1 MCTFSCKIKFSVRS
15 SRKCNI
21 ALKKITDDAVGTAD
35 HKINRFF
42 VIFVMSCT
50 HGIFKVIIIIVFSA
64 QHADTA
70 LCKEGIRLICLLFGD
85 HQDVC
90 ALREVQ
96 GTVKACCSRSYDND
110 VVIFFHFLCPRTG
123 DAGFS
128 FRFGLC
134 FLFCDYTTR
143 HVRCQDTCVYYC
155 KGVRKYA
162 GKGIQTG
169 NVVGQS

>member
-1 MCTFSCKIKFSVRS
+1 MCTFSGKIKFSVRS

-21 ALKKITDDAVGTAD
+21 ALKKITDDAVGAAD

-70 LCKEGIRLICLLFGD
+70 LCKERIRLIRFLFGD

-96 GTVKACCSRSYDND
+96 GTVKARCSCSYDND
-110 VVIFFHFLCPRTG
+110 VVIFFHFLCPRAG

-128 FRFGLC
+128 FGFGFVFSVL
-134 FLFCDYTTR
+134 
-143 HVRCQDTCVYYC
+143 
-155 KGVRKYA
+155 
-162 GKGIQTG
+162 
-169 NVVGQS
+169 